1 MSIARGRRALAL
13 LATLAVVGLV
23 ALAGR
28 AQTVDAERSRTL
40 TVGLPPGARAE
51 QVDAARTS
59 LSRTRLP
66 ASGLRV
72 AWRAPAGAPLEHAP
86 LVDARGTTYAVT
98 MRGDALAVGPDG
110 AERWRSPTGG
120 LGPGPA
126 TLLADDTL
134 VFVDATGV
142 AIAVREGTVRWRA
155 KIGAADPDRPAP
167 LPLVDGGV
175 VVATSREV
183 SVLDAEGHERARTT
197 FPEPCFGPL
206 ISALGRVV
214 AVATSGVVWAWAPGA
229 PEPTRAGSFISA
241 PDSDAAMADDHTL
254 VAVVGG
260 RTTLAAVDLLHG
272 TTASRAIAP
281 GGVWRGAPAMR
292 GAMATL
298 VLASPSGE
306 SALSLDASGRELSR
320 ALLFARSGLARGD
333 AGAPP
338 AGPAAAEPLLIDPG
352 GTLVFTTPEGA
363 FGASPMGASSDP
375 PVEVLTDVCPRP
387 GALGGAPQGQSPV
400 AGLAP
405 LATGSFVAA
414 CRSGTLVAIAGSVS
428 SPSAAPSTP
437 APPDE
442 GPPRHAPPSPPAAAA
457 PPASVERSGKTA
469 PGAL

>member
-1 MSIARGRRALAL
+1 MSVARGRRLSALFPAVAVLALA
-13 LATLAVVGLV
+13 APTA
-23 ALAGR
+23 R

-51 QVDAARTS
+51 QVDAARTG
-59 LSRTRLP
+59 LARTPLP

-72 AWRAPAGAPLEHAP
+72 AWRAPAGGPLEHAP
-86 LVDARGTTYAVT
+86 LVDAHGTTYVVT
-98 MRGDALAVGPDG
+98 ARGDALAIGPDG
-110 AERWRSPTGG
+110 AERWRATTGG

-126 TLLADDTL
+126 ALLADDTL

-155 KIGAADPDRPAP
+155 KIGAADPDRAAP

-175 VVATSREV
+175 VVATSRELA
-183 SVLDAEGHERARTT
+183 VLDSEGHERARTT
-197 FPEPCFGPL
+197 LPEPCSGPL
-206 ISALGRVV
+206 VAALGRVV
-214 AVATSGVVWAWAPGA
+214 AVGTSGVVWTWAPGA
-229 PEPTRAGSFISA
+229 PEATRAASFTSA
-241 PDSDAAMADDHTL
+241 PDSGAAMADDHTL

-260 RTTLAAVDLLHG
+260 HTTLAAVDLLRG
-272 TTASRAIAP
+272 ATSSRAIAS

-292 GAMATL
+292 GEVATL
-298 VLASPSGE
+298 VLTSPSGE

-320 ALLFARSGLARGD
+320 ALLFARSGLVRVD

-338 AGPAAAEPLLIDPG
+338 TSGAGGEPLLVDPG

-363 FGASPMGASSDP
+363 FGASPMGTSSDP

-387 GALGGAPQGQSPV
+387 GALGGGPTGQSPV

-405 LATGSFVAA
+405 LVPGTFVAA
-414 CRSGTLVAIAGSVS
+414 CRSGTVVAIAGS
-428 SPSAAPSTP
+428 P
-437 APPDE
+437 AD
-442 GPPRHAPPSPPAAAA
+442 PRPPAGPGAG
-457 PPASVERSGKTA
+457 VERSGKTR